1 MVRIVDTA
9 FVSKRADGTVTILKA
24 QELSAELAEALVAL
38 TGEASGLLTE
48 GDLMEVAE
56 DIDPGMTAASLLVEH
71 LWLDRFAR
79 AVRGANGQLLLA
91 ERIPHDVAIEARAAI
106 IDAGRAALSR

>member
-48 GDLMEVAE
+48 GDLMEVAA
-56 DIDPGMTAASLLVEH
+56 DIDPGMTAA
-71 LWLDRFAR
+71 A
-79 AVRGANGQLLLA
+79 LLA
-91 ERIPHDVAIEARAAI
+91 GHRRLGAR
-106 IDAGRAALSR
+106 GRCGAPTASSCWPSA